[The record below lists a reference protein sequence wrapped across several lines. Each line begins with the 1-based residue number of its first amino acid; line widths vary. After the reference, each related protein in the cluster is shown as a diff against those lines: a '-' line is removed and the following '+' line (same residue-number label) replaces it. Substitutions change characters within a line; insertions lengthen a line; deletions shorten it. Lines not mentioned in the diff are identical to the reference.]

1 MPRLVGDGWGGGFIF
16 ARMGLCVCVGRVLYC
31 FHGCVTRVAT
41 PCSAVSADNAGV
53 TKELETLFQECV
65 AADSS
70 IVSKVTKLDMR
81 RFLRYAAK
89 VRRLLPHVVVS
100 RVP

>member
-1 MPRLVGDGWGGGFIF
+1 MCRACAVLFPRMCNACGD
-16 ARMGLCVCVGRVLYC
+16 A
-31 FHGCVTRVAT
+31 
-41 PCSAVSADNAGV
+41 CSAVSADNAGV